1 MEHLGR
7 IPPHNVEAE
16 QSVLGAMILDK
27 EAIIVVTEILKS
39 ENFYKEA
46 HKEIYEAIIDL
57 YNKDEP
63 VDLVTLSEELTVR
76 GTLEALGGV
85 TYLSD
90 LSTSGILTSNAKYYA
105 KIVAEKALL
114 RRLIK
119 ASTEIVEKGY
129 DAEEAEMLL
138 DMAEKSIFDIS
149 QNTNK
154 EGFAPIKEVLLET
167 FDKIEELYS
176 SDGAITGLS
185 TGFVD
190 LDRKTSGLHRSD
202 LVLIAGRPAMGKT
215 AFAINVCHNAAVRSG
230 ASVAI
235 FSLEMSKDQLVQR
248 ILSAE
253 SHIEIHKIKNGQLS
267 EDEWPKLAS
276 AMGPL
281 SQAKIF
287 IDDTPGINVME
298 MKAKCR
304 RLKMEHGLDLVMID
318 YLQLME
324 SHIKSDS
331 RQQEISAIS
340 RALKI
345 LAREMDCPVIA
356 LSQLSRAPELR
367 ADHRP
372 ILSDLRDSGAIEQD
386 ADIAM
391 FLYRDE
397 YYHPDSEMKNMGEVI
412 IAKHRS
418 GSTGTVEL
426 AWLGQFTKFVNL
438 EKFRE

>member
-7 IPPHNVEAE
+7 IPPHNIEAE

-27 EAIIVVTEILKS
+27 EAIIIVSEILKS
-39 ENFYKEA
+39 EDFYKEA
-46 HKEIYEAIIDL
+46 HREIYEAVIDL

-63 VDLVTLSEELTVR
+63 VDLVTLSEELSGR

-119 ASTEIVEKGY
+119 ASSEIIEKGY
-129 DAEEAEMLL
+129 DAEEADMLL
-138 DMAEKSIFDIS
+138 DLAEKNIFNIS
-149 QNTNK
+149 QNINK
-154 EGFAPIKEVLLET
+154 EGFSPIKEILLET
-167 FDKIEELYS
+167 FDRIEELYS
-176 SDGAITGLS
+176 SKGGITGLS

-190 LDRKTSGLHRSD
+190 LDRKTSGLQKSD
-202 LVLIAGRPAMGKT
+202 LILIAGRPAMGKT
-215 AFAINVCHNAAVRSG
+215 AFSINICQNVAIRSN

-248 ILSAE
+248 MLSAE
-253 SHIEIHKIKNGQLS
+253 SHIEIQKIRNGQLN
-267 EDEWPKLAS
+267 EDEWPKLAN

-281 SQAKIF
+281 AQARIF
-287 IDDTPGINVME
+287 IDDTPGINVMD

-304 RLKMEHGLDLVMID
+304 RLKMEHGLDVVMID
-318 YLQLME
+318 YLQLMD

-372 ILSDLRDSGAIEQD
+372 ILSDLRESGAIEQD
-386 ADIAM
+386 ADIVM

-412 IAKHRS
+412 IAKQRN
-418 GSTGTVEL
+418 GSTGTIEL
-426 AWLGQFTKFVNL
+426 AWLGPFTK
-438 EKFRE
+438 